1 VPTPLHVVCIPDQK
15 FPRLKWEIVFVS
27 ISKVSRRYQTE
38 FGLRRPYAPRRR
50 LQAMVLCITLGVVSL
65 ATIVGASTPESEPR
79 PQVAPTV
86 PTPKA
91 VVETAFSTFGTP
103 SVMNATGHSASTR
116 DECNDLSFRFL
127 NPKTCFNRHAKHTA
141 RHHGVANTVIV
152 YSTPS
157 ATTTAATSAK

>member
-1 VPTPLHVVCIPDQK
+1 
-15 FPRLKWEIVFVS
+15 
-27 ISKVSRRYQTE
+27 
-38 FGLRRPYAPRRR
+38 
-50 LQAMVLCITLGVVSL
+50 MVLCVTFGVMSL

-91 VVETAFSTFGTP
+91 VVETAFSTFGTL

-116 DECNDLSFRFL
+116 DECNDLAFRFL
-127 NPKTCFNRHAKHTA
+127 NPKECFNSHAKHTA
-141 RHHGVANTVIV
+141 RHHGVANAIIV

>member
-1 VPTPLHVVCIPDQK
+1 
-15 FPRLKWEIVFVS
+15 
-27 ISKVSRRYQTE
+27 
-38 FGLRRPYAPRRR
+38 
-50 LQAMVLCITLGVVSL
+50 MVLCITFGVVSL

-91 VVETAFSTFGTP
+91 VVETAFSTFGIP
-103 SVMNATGHSASTR
+103 SVINATGHSASTR
-116 DECNDLSFRFL
+116 HECDGLEFRFL
-127 NPKTCFNRHAKHTA
+127 NPKECSNRHVKHTA
-141 RHHGVANTVIV
+141 RHNGVANAVIV